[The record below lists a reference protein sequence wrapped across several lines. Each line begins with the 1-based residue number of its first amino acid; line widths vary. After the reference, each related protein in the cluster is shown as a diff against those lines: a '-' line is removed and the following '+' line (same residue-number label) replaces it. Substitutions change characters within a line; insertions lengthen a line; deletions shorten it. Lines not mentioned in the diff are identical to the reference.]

1 MPSRTRNK
9 NIKYLKIKKGEHD
22 ISKHIYHKKTKMDE
36 IKQGWKKRISWL
48 LIAITVVIV
57 YKLLDN
63 FSNVQQWFNKL
74 FLILKPF
81 LIGILISYI
90 LFIPCR
96 KIENI
101 YKKAKPKIIAKKA
114 RGLAVITTYILFI
127 LIIILIINCIFPVIK
142 DSILELVNNV
152 PNYYETL
159 VNQYKELPEDS
170 ILKSEIIQDKM
181 TELTN
186 IDMKQ
191 FLNINNEKILEYI
204 KNIIDIFSGIFD
216 VFVSIIVSVYIL
228 LQRSAIIGFLRKL
241 TRAIFKKETY
251 EIINKY
257 FTKGNEVFFTFVSS
271 QLLDAVIVGIL
282 TTIAMMILKVK
293 YAPLIG
299 FTIGLFNMIP
309 YIGAIVAV
317 GMGIFITF
325 ITGGL
330 GKAIAMAIVVII
342 LQQIDANIINPK
354 IIGTSLEISP
364 LLVIFSITIGGAY
377 FGILGMFLAVPIAVV
392 IRTILL
398 DYVDNK
404 NKIRDE
410 EEKITQ
416 KEGIK

>member
-1 MPSRTRNK
+1 
-9 NIKYLKIKKGEHD
+9 
-22 ISKHIYHKKTKMDE
+22 MDE
-36 IKQGWKKRISWL
+36 IKQNWKKRTSWL
-48 LIAITVVIV
+48 LIAIIVVVI
-57 YKLLDN
+57 YKMLDN
-63 FSNVQQWFNKL
+63 FSSVQEWFGKL

-81 LIGILISYI
+81 LIGLLISYI

-96 KIENI
+96 KIESI
-101 YKKAKPKIIAKKA
+101 YKKAKLKFISKKA
-114 RGLAVITTYILFI
+114 RGLSVITTYILFVLVI
-127 LIIILIINCIFPVIK
+127 VIIINCIFPVLK
-142 DSILELVNNV
+142 NSIVELVSNV
-152 PNYYETL
+152 PSYYESL

-181 TELTN
+181 AELTN

-191 FLNINNEKILEYI
+191 FLNINNEKIIEYV

-228 LQRSAIIGFLRKL
+228 LQRSEIVGFLRKFA
-241 TRAIFKKETY
+241 RAIFKKDTY
-251 EIINKY
+251 ELVDKY

-282 TTIAMMILKVK
+282 TTIAMLILKVK

-317 GMGIFITF
+317 GIGIFITF

-330 GKAIAMAIVVII
+330 GKALAMAIVVII

-354 IIGTSLEISP
+354 IIGSSLEISP
-364 LLVIFSITIGGAY
+364 LLVIFSITVGGAY

-392 IRTILL
+392 IKTILL
-398 DYVDNK
+398 DWIDSK
-404 NKIRDE
+404 NEKNDIKQE
-410 EEKITQ
+410 ER
-416 KEGIK
+416 

>member
-1 MPSRTRNK
+1 
-9 NIKYLKIKKGEHD
+9 
-22 ISKHIYHKKTKMDE
+22 MDE
-36 IKQGWKKRISWL
+36 IKQNWKKRTSWL
-48 LIAITVVIV
+48 LIAIIVVVI
-57 YKLLDN
+57 YKMLDN
-63 FSNVQQWFNKL
+63 FSSVQEWFGKL

-81 LIGILISYI
+81 LIGLLISYI

-96 KIENI
+96 KIESI
-101 YKKAKPKIIAKKA
+101 YKKSKLKFISKKA
-114 RGLAVITTYILFI
+114 RGLSVITTYILFVLKI
-127 LIIILIINCIFPVIK
+127 VIIINCIFPVLK
-142 DSILELVNNV
+142 NSIVELVSNV
-152 PNYYETL
+152 PSYYESL

-181 TELTN
+181 AELTN

-191 FLNINNEKILEYI
+191 FLNINNEKIIEYV

-228 LQRSAIIGFLRKL
+228 LQRSEIVGFLRKFA
-241 TRAIFKKETY
+241 RAIFKKDTY
-251 EIINKY
+251 EAVDKY

-282 TTIAMMILKVK
+282 TTIAMLILKVK

-317 GMGIFITF
+317 GIGIFITF

-330 GKAIAMAIVVII
+330 GKALAMAIVVII

-354 IIGTSLEISP
+354 IIGSSLEISP
-364 LLVIFSITIGGAY
+364 LLVIFSITVGGAY

-392 IRTILL
+392 IKTILL
-398 DYVDNK
+398 DWIDSK
-404 NKIRDE
+404 NGTLR
-410 EEKITQ
+410 T
-416 KEGIK
+416 GTLGT

>member
-1 MPSRTRNK
+1 
-9 NIKYLKIKKGEHD
+9 
-22 ISKHIYHKKTKMDE
+22 MDE
-36 IKQGWKKRISWL
+36 IKQNWKKRTSWL
-48 LIAITVVIV
+48 LIAIIVVVI
-57 YKLLDN
+57 YKMLDN
-63 FSNVQQWFNKL
+63 FSSVQEWFGKL

-81 LIGILISYI
+81 LIGLLISYI

-96 KIENI
+96 KIESI
-101 YKKAKPKIIAKKA
+101 YKKAKLKFISKKA
-114 RGLAVITTYILFI
+114 RGLSVITTYILFVLVI
-127 LIIILIINCIFPVIK
+127 VIIINCIFPVLK
-142 DSILELVNNV
+142 DSIVELVSNV
-152 PNYYETL
+152 PSYYESL
-159 VNQYKELPEDS
+159 VNRYKELPEDS

-181 TELTN
+181 AELTN

-191 FLNINNEKILEYI
+191 FLNINNEKIIEYV

-228 LQRSAIIGFLRKL
+228 LQRSEIVGFLRKFA
-241 TRAIFKKETY
+241 RAIFKKDTY
-251 EIINKY
+251 EAVDKY

-282 TTIAMMILKVK
+282 TTIAMLILKVK

-317 GMGIFITF
+317 GIGIFITF
-325 ITGGL
+325 ITGGI
-330 GKAIAMAIVVII
+330 GKALAMAIVVII

-354 IIGTSLEISP
+354 IIGSSLEISP
-364 LLVIFSITIGGAY
+364 LLVIFSITVGGAY

-398 DYVDNK
+398 DWIDSK
-404 NKIRDE
+404 N
-410 EEKITQ
+410 EKIAN
-416 KEGIK
+416 